1 MLLLL
6 LLYIQLKSKK
16 NYINIFIYENSKKS
30 FEGIDSWIKDLRQ
43 NSSPDTK
50 IFLIG
55 NKVDLEES
63 RVILK
68 EQGEQLKEE
77 YDIEYF
83 IEASAKTGFNVQKI
97 FVKAAKLLLKDYI
110 LYNNKKRKKGK
121 IYLDNFG
128 NENNDSRSY
137 CC

>member
-97 FVKAAKLLLKDYI
+97 FVNAAKLLLKDYI

>member
-121 IYLDNFG
+121 IYLDNFE